1 VIKNLERSY
10 YVGMIILFVGVILA
24 LIENPY
30 AIIVYTLGLIPIVG
44 IRIFNFL
51 VSKPENKRRNL
62 IMVLSGAALTMAGV
76 GIYLHESWWIVF
88 LAISAVLDFYISF
101 RRFQ

>member
-1 VIKNLERSY
+1 MIKNLERAY
-10 YVGMIILFVGVILA
+10 YIGMIILFTGVILA

-30 AIIVYTLGLIPIVG
+30 AILVYVLGLIPIVG

-62 IMVLSGAALTMAGV
+62 IMVLSGAALTTAGA
-76 GIYLHESWWIVF
+76 GIYLNESWWIVF
-88 LAISAVLDFYISF
+88 LALSAILDFYISF